1 MPTKCAQFIDPFL
14 AAGEKGLPNPDL
26 FDLVSSALRIHTIRV
41 DIGNCGHRPRC
52 GICSTERSANK
63 LASARSATNS
73 SLTTTTW
80 FQTIGIQREWVERG
94 ETTILTISRQYIG
107 GVTMRRDLREWMADG
122 RLAALGRERVATAPA
137 FNNLRITKP
146 ARKHLSAQMK
156 TGSLGVS
163 EVDASG
169 TVTAHSRMN
178 TKAAPV
184 L

>member
-1 MPTKCAQFIDPFL
+1 MKCAQFIDPFL

-107 GVTMRRDLREWMADG
+107 GVTTRRDQREWTADG
-122 RLAALGRERVATAPA
+122 PSSRQAARLTVAALFCVPDVCPSSNVEPL
-137 FNNLRITKP
+137 F
-146 ARKHLSAQMK
+146 
-156 TGSLGVS
+156 
-163 EVDASG
+163 
-169 TVTAHSRMN
+169 
-178 TKAAPV
+178 
-184 L
+184 